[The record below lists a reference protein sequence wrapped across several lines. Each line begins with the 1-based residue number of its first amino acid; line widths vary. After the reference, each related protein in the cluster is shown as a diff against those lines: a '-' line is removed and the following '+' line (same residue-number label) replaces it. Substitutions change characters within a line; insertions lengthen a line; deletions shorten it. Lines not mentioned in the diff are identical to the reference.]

1 MQRYENKK
9 YIYLNVQIKYNFRK
23 KNKVKNKIRCQKQ
36 RTPAMNFTLDLI
48 QQRKRLN
55 ELEPRQ
61 WKSSKLKNK
70 EEKRVAKTK
79 QHQRLVEQCQMV

>member
-36 RTPAMNFTLDLI
+36 RTPAMRFYIRLD
-48 QQRKRLN
+48 
-55 ELEPRQ
+55 PV
-61 WKSSKLKNK
+61 
-70 EEKRVAKTK
+70 EEKT
-79 QHQRLVEQCQMV
+79 Q